1 MIWYPRSTRLRYQLL
16 GLVFVLVAV
25 LFVALTVG
33 IYRKVFTPEVAVT
46 LNTDRAGTQL
56 RAGADV
62 KVRGVRVGEVR
73 SIEPSATGATID
85 LALEPAEVAQVPAN
99 VSARLVPKTL
109 FGERF
114 VDLVAPEGAGAAPA
128 RPIAAG
134 DVIPQDRGRASI
146 ETDKV
151 LDNLLPTLQAVQP
164 AQLATTLNAMSQ
176 ALRGQG
182 EPLGHTLVSLDKYL
196 ERFNPVIPDLVTDLD
211 RLPPVADTYAQ
222 AAPHLFGGLAD
233 LTTTSQTLVDK
244 RPELERLFSSVTGA
258 SDDLT
263 EFLTHNEENLVDL
276 AASSNPALEVLAKY
290 APEYPC
296 LFRQV
301 VEGIP
306 RGEKAFGKGSAHPEQ
321 QRITIE
327 VSASRGKYL
336 PGVDTPRYQDTRGPR
351 CYRQVVPFPQYPPG
365 GPLKDGSR
373 HPPAPST
380 QADPGLGLIQPG
392 PVTNGGS
399 ARWSDGA
406 APPDGPLML
415 PLLGEP
421 TPDPNPTPPGPR

>member
-25 LFVALTVG
+25 LFVVLTVG
-33 IYRKVFTPEVAVT
+33 IYRKVFTPVVAVT
-46 LNTDRAGTQL
+46 LQTDRVGTQL

-62 KVRGVRVGEVR
+62 KLRGVRVGEVR
-73 SIEPSATGATID
+73 SVAPSATGATID
-85 LALEPAEVAQVPAN
+85 LALDPAEAAQVPAN
-99 VSARLVPKTL
+99 VTAQLVPKTL

-128 RPIAAG
+128 GPIAAG
-134 DVIPQDRGRASI
+134 DVIPQDRGHAAI
-146 ETDKV
+146 ETDQV
-151 LDNLLPTLQAVQP
+151 LDHLLPTLQAVQP

-176 ALRGQG
+176 ALHGQG
-182 EPLGHTLVSLDKYL
+182 EPLGQTLVGLDNYL
-196 ERFNPVIPDLVTDLD
+196 AGFNPVIPDLVTDLD
-211 RLPPVADTYAQ
+211 QLTPVADTYAQ
-222 AAPHLFGGLAD
+222 AAPDLFGGLAD
-233 LTTTSQTLVDK
+233 LTTTSQTLVDR
-244 RPELERLFSSVTGA
+244 RPELERLFGSVTDA

-263 EFLTHNEENLVDL
+263 AFLAHNEENLVDL
-276 AASSNPALEVLAKY
+276 AASSNPALRVLAKY

-306 RGEKAFGKGSAHPEQ
+306 RGEKAFGKGTAHPEQ

-327 VSASRGKYL
+327 ISASRGKYL
-336 PGVDTPRYQDTRGPR
+336 PGVDTPRYLDTRGPR

-373 HPPAPST
+373 HPPAPSR
-380 QADPGLGLIQPG
+380 QADPGLGLAGPG

-399 ARWSDGA
+399 ARWSDGGT
-406 APPDGPLML
+406 PPNGPMTL

>member
-1 MIWYPRSTRLRYQLL
+1 MIWYPRSHRPRYMLL

-25 LFVALTVG
+25 LFVALTVA
-33 IYRKVFTPEVAVT
+33 IYRKVFIPDVAVT
-46 LNTDRAGTQL
+46 LQTDRAGTQL

-73 SIEPSATGATID
+73 AVEPSATGATID
-85 LALEPAEVAQVPAN
+85 LALDPGAAPQVPSN
-99 VSARLVPKTL
+99 VSAQLVPKTL

-114 VDLVAPEGAGAAPA
+114 VDLTIPDQSA

-134 DVIPQDRGRASI
+134 DVIPQDRGRAAI

-151 LDNLLPTLQAVQP
+151 LDNLLPTLRAVQP

-176 ALRGQG
+176 ALHGQG
-182 EPLGHTLVSLDKYL
+182 EPLGHTLVGLDKYL
-196 ERFNPVIPDLVTDLD
+196 RGFNPVIPDLVTDLD
-211 RLPPVADTYAQ
+211 RLTPVADTYAE
-222 AAPHLFGGLAD
+222 ASPHLFGGLAD
-233 LTTTSQTLVDK
+233 LTTTSRTLVDQ
-244 RPELERLFSSVTGA
+244 RSQLERLYPAVTGA

-263 EFLTHNEENLVDL
+263 EFLLHNEDNLVDL

-306 RGEKAFGKGSAHPEQ
+306 RGEKAFGKGTPHPEQ

-351 CYRQVVPFPQYPPG
+351 CYRQVVPYPQYPPG

-373 HPPAPST
+373 HPPAPSM
-380 QADPGLGLIQPG
+380 QADPGLGLAGPG
-392 PVTNGGS
+392 PATSGGS
-399 ARWSDGA
+399 ARWSDGGT
-406 APPDGPLML
+406 PPNGPLTL
-415 PLLGEP
+415 PMLGEP
-421 TPDPNPTPPGPR
+421 TPDPHPTPPGPR